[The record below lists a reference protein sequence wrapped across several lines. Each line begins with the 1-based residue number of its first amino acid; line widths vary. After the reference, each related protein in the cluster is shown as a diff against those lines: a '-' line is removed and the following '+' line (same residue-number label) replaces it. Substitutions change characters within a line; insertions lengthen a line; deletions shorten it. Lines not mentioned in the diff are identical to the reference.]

1 MKNLNEV
8 QVGDEVL
15 YQNSHYGPGKIVKV
29 EGRTPTGRLRIGDE
43 YFEPNSSGNYAVRR
57 GRDRY
62 TRANL
67 QIITPEIRRRIIRHE
82 AIEYLANQT
91 RHQWEKLSDIDLLTI
106 KHTLRTYGGQNE
118 TNNTGLAPTD
128 GTSGNNRGTGTTGG
142 GGAGLSP
149 SEPAHASEMG

>member
-29 EGRTPTGRLRIGDE
+29 EGRTPSGRLRIGDE

-67 QIITPEIRRRIIRHE
+67 QILTPEIRARIVRHE
-82 AIEYLANQT
+82 AIEYLTNQT
-91 RHQWEKLSDIDLLTI
+91 RHRWEKLSDIDLLTI
-106 KHTLRTYGGQNE
+106 KQTLQNGGQNE

-149 SEPAHASEMG
+149 SEPAHATTLG